1 MRFAAR
7 NVMRCRTIL
16 NEVFTLRSKGA
27 SHLKFLYFCKNFSMI
42 YPSDFE
48 NKIGFKAIRERLN
61 ELCISEMGKEFVG
74 KMCFSTDVDEIHTY
88 LRLIED
94 FQTLMQDGVPFPVR
108 DYNDLREEF
117 KHLSIDGTVI
127 SLDSMFALKPTLSA
141 LFYVFKFF
149 KSESSEKVPYLKALA
164 EGISIDNHI
173 FTEINRLIDDKGEI
187 PDNASAE
194 LAEIRRDIRRK
205 QSSID
210 HRMHKIL
217 VEAKNSGWTD
227 STAEMTIRNGRPVI
241 PVRAADKRELRGF
254 IHDESAT
261 GQTVYIEPAEIFE
274 TNNEI
279 KELEYA
285 ERREINKILLA
296 FTKILRPE
304 IPNLTMAW
312 RLLGLLDF
320 IRAKA
325 LLSHEFNCVIPEL
338 TDEPMFDWIEARHPL
353 LEQKLKGQGKQIT
366 PLDLRLGVSRHFE
379 RNEVESRNLR
389 QNDSDN
395 SSGGDFSIPLRSSR
409 NDVGRILVISGP
421 NAGGKSVCLKTIGLI
436 QYMLQCG
443 LAIPV
448 KIDSKCGI
456 FHDMFIDIGDE
467 QSLENDLSTYSSHLI
482 NMKELLEHGNER
494 TLFLIDEFGTGT
506 EPQLGG
512 AIAEAILLK
521 MNEKMSFG
529 VVTTHYANLKLLADN
544 HPGIVNGAMLFDTR
558 YLQPLYVMMIGKP
571 GSSFAFEIAK
581 KIGFP
586 NEILDSAAEISGREH
601 LDFDQQLQQLE
612 IEKKEVRKKEYELK
626 VADKLLDEVV
636 TKYKNHLAE
645 IEKKKKQLLHE
656 ANKEAQALIDG
667 ANAKIERTI
676 REIKEAQAEKNRT
689 KELREELKEMK
700 QNLVNEEKNLSKQL
714 KTDEKEVIS
723 EELKVGDMV
732 CINELEVVGELLAI
746 TDTDV
751 TIQFG
756 DVRLRTTTD
765 KLRKISRSQARKA
778 QQNPSYLRKSIMNDI
793 NEKAQKF
800 NLTLDVRGQ
809 RGDEAVDNVAKYI
822 DEATLLSIKEVSILH
837 GKGNGIL
844 RKLIREYLSKQ
855 SCIQNF
861 SDASLETGGAGITR
875 VTLK

>member
-1 MRFAAR
+1 
-7 NVMRCRTIL
+7 
-16 NEVFTLRSKGA
+16 
-27 SHLKFLYFCKNFSMI
+27 MI

-48 NKIGFKAIRERLN
+48 NKIGFKTIRTRLN
-61 ELCISEMGKEFVG
+61 DLCISEMGKEFVG
-74 KMCFSTDVDEIHTY
+74 KMSFSTDVDEIHTH
-88 LRLIED
+88 LRLIQD
-94 FQTLMQDGVPFPVR
+94 FETLMQDGVPFPVR

-117 KHLSIDGTVI
+117 HHLAIDGTVI
-127 SLDSMFALKPTLSA
+127 SLESMFALKPTLSA
-141 LFYVFKFF
+141 LSFIFKFF
-149 KSESSEKVPYLKALA
+149 RSESSEKVPYLKALA
-164 EGISIDNHI
+164 EGIAIDNHI

-187 PDNASAE
+187 PDNASQE

-227 STAEMTIRNGRPVI
+227 STAEMTIRDGRPVI

-304 IPNLTMAW
+304 IPNLLMAW

-325 LLSHEFNCVIPEL
+325 LLSHEYNCVIPEL
-338 TDEPMFDWIEARHPL
+338 VDEPMFDWIEARHPL
-353 LEQKLKGQGKQIT
+353 LEQKLKGQGKNIT

-379 RNEVESRNLR
+379 RNEVEPRNL
-389 QNDSDN
+389 
-395 SSGGDFSIPLRSSR
+395 I

-421 NAGGKSVCLKTIGLI
+421 NAGGKSVCLKTIGLL

-521 MNEKMSFG
+521 MNEKKSFG
-529 VVTTHYANLKLLADN
+529 VVTTHYANLKLLADS
-544 HPGIVNGAMLFDTR
+544 HTGIVNGAMLFDTR

-586 NEILDSAAEISGREH
+586 QEILESAAEISGREH

-636 TKYKNHLAE
+636 TKYKTQLAD
-645 IEKKKKQLLHE
+645 IEKNRKTLLKE
-656 ANKEAQALIDG
+656 ASKEAQEIIDR
-667 ANAKIERTI
+667 ANAKIEKTI

-700 QNLVNEEKNLSKQL
+700 QNLANEEKNLSKQL
-714 KTDEKEVIS
+714 KAEEKEEIANAD
-723 EELKVGDMV
+723 LKVGDTV

-746 TDTDV
+746 SDTDV

-756 DVRLRTTTD
+756 DVRLRTTAD

-793 NEKAQKF
+793 NEKAEKF

-855 SCIQNF
+855 QCVQNF

>member
-1 MRFAAR
+1 
-7 NVMRCRTIL
+7 
-16 NEVFTLRSKGA
+16 
-27 SHLKFLYFCKNFSMI
+27 MI

-48 NKIGFKAIRERLN
+48 NKIGFKTIRERLN

-74 KMCFSTDVDEIHTY
+74 KMSFSTDVDEIHTY

-149 KSESSEKVPYLKALA
+149 KSEASEKVPYLKALA

-227 STAEMTIRNGRPVI
+227 STAEMTIRDGRPVI
-241 PVRAADKRELRGF
+241 PVRAADKRALRGF

-279 KELEYA
+279 KDLEYA

-325 LLSHEFNCVIPEL
+325 LLSHEYNCVIPEL

-353 LEQKLKGQGKQIT
+353 LEEKLKGQGKQIT
-366 PLDLRLGVSRHFE
+366 PLDLKLGD
-379 RNEVESRNLR
+379 ES
-389 QNDSDN
+389 
-395 SSGGDFSIPLRSSR
+395 
-409 NDVGRILVISGP
+409 RILVISGP
-421 NAGGKSVCLKTIGLI
+421 NAGGKSVCLKTIGLL

-521 MNEKMSFG
+521 MNEKKSFG

-558 YLQPLYVMMIGKP
+558 YLQPLYMMMIGKP

-586 NEILDSAAEISGREH
+586 NEILESAAEISGREH

-700 QNLVNEEKNLSKQL
+700 QNLVNEEKSFSNQL
-714 KTDEKEVIS
+714 RTDEKEVVS

-756 DVRLRTTTD
+756 DVRLRTTAD

-855 SCIQNF
+855 SCVHDF
-861 SDASLETGGAGITR
+861 HDASLETGGAGITR
-875 VTLK
+875 ITLK